1 MMIPRTLQI
10 LLLAAGLILLAFS
23 GFYAFELKKHEPAA
37 TDEWDFRDETNLE
50 LYTLPNEVYQEDG
63 AGEPVALEELQP
75 QDMRVG
81 KDQPLKTIP
90 LQAVPEQA
98 GMVSEGGAYHLPM
111 VFACAGGLFLL
122 LGLFSLQYKKISLSA
137 DREA

>member
-1 MMIPRTLQI
+1 MTIPRTLQI

-23 GFYAFELKKHEPAA
+23 GFYAFELKKQEEVSA
-37 TDEWDFRDETNLE
+37 EWDFRNETNLE
-50 LYTLPNEVYQEDG
+50 LYTLPNSTYQEG
-63 AGEPVALEELQP
+63 AQEPAALEDIQP
-75 QDMRVG
+75 QDLKVG
-81 KDQPLKTIP
+81 EDQPLETIP
-90 LQAVPEQA
+90 LQAIPEQA

-122 LGLFSLQYKKISLSA
+122 LGLFSLQYKKINLSE